1 MALCHGALPFFQAV
15 RRYTWHASTAQG
27 LRNMT
32 FFWIATGVLA
42 LVMAGLLVLA
52 LLRGQR
58 DTGPAEAFDVQVY
71 RDQLT
76 EVDRDLQRGVISDE
90 DAERL
95 RTEISRRILSADA
108 KVQAT
113 GESGQQPRVLG
124 LSVAALISV
133 MVIGGGFMLY
143 MQLGA
148 PGYGDL
154 GLASR
159 MEMAETAR
167 TNRPSQQDAEAQ
179 MPASANPNIQP
190 EYGDLVQ
197 RLRGAVAE
205 RPTDIQGH
213 LLLARSEAAMGNYV
227 AAYEAQ
233 ERVVALKGDA
243 ATGSDFSDLAD
254 MMVLAAG
261 GYVSPEAERVLETA
275 LTRDPENG
283 VAQYYMGLMMAQTGR
298 PDIAFRL
305 WDRLIRVSSPDAV
318 WMPPILAQ
326 MEEMA
331 FRAGISDYQLPRI
344 AGLPGPTSDDVEAA
358 SEMTPEERQ
367 EMIRGMVAN
376 LSDRLA
382 TEGGPPEDW
391 ARLITSLAVL
401 GDEAQ
406 AIAIWN
412 NAQEV
417 FADNPAALEIVR
429 DGARSAG
436 LVL

>member
-1 MALCHGALPFFQAV
+1 
-15 RRYTWHASTAQG
+15 
-27 LRNMT
+27 MT
-32 FFWIATGVLA
+32 FFWITTGVLA
-42 LVMAGLLVLA
+42 LAMAALLVMA

-58 DTGPAEAFDVQVY
+58 NTGPAEAFDVQIY
-71 RDQLT
+71 RDQLG

-95 RTEISRRILSADA
+95 RTEISRRILAADA
-108 KVQAT
+108 KVQST
-113 GESGQQPRVLG
+113 GVAGQQPRALG
-124 LSVAALISV
+124 LTLAALIGV
-133 MVIGGGFMLY
+133 GVIGGAFGLY

-159 MEMAETAR
+159 MEMAENAR
-167 TNRPSQQDAEAQ
+167 ENRPSQQDAEGQ
-179 MPASANPNIQP
+179 MPTGANPNVQP
-190 EYGDLVQ
+190 EYTELVQ
-197 RLRGAVAE
+197 RLRGAVSE
-205 RPTDIQGH
+205 RPNDIQGH
-213 LLLARSEAAMGNYV
+213 VLLARSEAALGNYV
-227 AAYEAQ
+227 AAYQAQ
-233 ERVVALKGDA
+233 ERVVAIKGDA
-243 ATGSDFSDLAD
+243 ASGSDYADLAD

-305 WDRLIRVSSPDAV
+305 WDRLIRVSPADAV

-331 FRAGISDYQLPRI
+331 FRAGVPDYQLPRI
-344 AGLPGPTSDDVEAA
+344 ASLPGPTAEDMEAA
-358 SEMTPEERQ
+358 GEMSEEERQ

-401 GDEAQ
+401 GDQAQ

-417 FADNPAALEIVR
+417 FAENPDALEIVR
-429 DGARSAG
+429 DGARAAG

>member
-1 MALCHGALPFFQAV
+1 
-15 RRYTWHASTAQG
+15 
-27 LRNMT
+27 MT

-42 LVMAGLLVLA
+42 LAMAGLLVMA

-58 DTGPAEAFDVQVY
+58 NTGPAEAFDVQVY

-108 KVQAT
+108 KAT
-113 GESGQQPRVLG
+113 ISGPGGDQPRTLG
-124 LSVAALISV
+124 LAVSALMAT
-133 MVIGGGFMLY
+133 MVVGGGFWLY
-143 MQLGA
+143 AQLGA

-159 MEMAETAR
+159 MEIAEAARENRPAQAEAETQL
-167 TNRPSQQDAEAQ
+167 PVGQ
-179 MPASANPNIQP
+179 NPDVQP
-190 EYGDLVQ
+190 EYSDLVQ

-205 RPTDIQGH
+205 RPGDVQGH
-213 LLLARSEAAMGNYV
+213 VLLARSEAALGNYV
-227 AAYEAQ
+227 AAYSAQ
-233 ERVVALKGDA
+233 ERVVSLKGER
-243 ATGSDFSDLAD
+243 ATGSDYADLAD

-275 LTRDPENG
+275 LTRDPQNG
-283 VAQYYMGLMMAQTGR
+283 VAQYYMGLMLAQTGR

-305 WDRLIRVSSPDAV
+305 WDRLVRQSRADDAWV
-318 WMPPILAQ
+318 PPIMAQ
-326 MEEMA
+326 IEDMA
-331 FRAGISDYQLPRI
+331 FRAGISDYQVPRI
-344 AGLPGPTSDDVEAA
+344 AGVSGPTADDMEAA
-358 SEMTPEERQ
+358 GEMSEEDRQ
-367 EMIRGMVAN
+367 EMIRGMVSQ

-382 TEGGPPEDW
+382 NEGGPPEDW

-401 GDEAQ
+401 GDETQ

>member
-1 MALCHGALPFFQAV
+1 
-15 RRYTWHASTAQG
+15 
-27 LRNMT
+27 MT
-32 FFWIATGVLA
+32 FFWITTGVLA
-42 LVMAGLLVLA
+42 LAMAALLVMA

-58 DTGPAEAFDVQVY
+58 NTGPAEAFDVQIY
-71 RDQLT
+71 RDQLG

-95 RTEISRRILSADA
+95 RTEISRRILAADA
-108 KVQAT
+108 KVQST
-113 GESGQQPRVLG
+113 GVAGQQPRALG
-124 LSVAALISV
+124 LSLAVLIGV
-133 MVIGGGFMLY
+133 GVIGGAFGLY

-159 MEMAETAR
+159 MEMAEDAR
-167 TNRPSQQDAEAQ
+167 ENRPSQQDAEGQ
-179 MPASANPNIQP
+179 MPTGANPNVQP
-190 EYGDLVQ
+190 EYTELVQ
-197 RLRGAVAE
+197 RLRGAVSE
-205 RPTDIQGH
+205 RPNDIQGH
-213 LLLARSEAAMGNYV
+213 VLLARSEAALGNYV
-227 AAYEAQ
+227 AAYQAQ
-233 ERVVALKGDA
+233 ERVVAIKGDA
-243 ATGSDFSDLAD
+243 ATGSDYADLAD

-305 WDRLIRVSSPDAV
+305 WDRLIRVSPADAV

-331 FRAGISDYQLPRI
+331 FRAGVPDYQLPRI
-344 AGLPGPTSDDVEAA
+344 ASLPGPTAEDMEAA
-358 SEMTPEERQ
+358 GEMSEEERQ

-401 GDEAQ
+401 GDQAQ

-417 FADNPAALEIVR
+417 FAENPDALEIVR
-429 DGARSAG
+429 DGARAAG

>member
-1 MALCHGALPFFQAV
+1 MAAL
-15 RRYTWHASTAQG
+15 
-27 LRNMT
+27 
-32 FFWIATGVLA
+32 
-42 LVMAGLLVLA
+42 LVMA

-58 DTGPAEAFDVQVY
+58 NTGPAEAFDVQIY
-71 RDQLT
+71 RDQLG

-95 RTEISRRILSADA
+95 RTEISRRILAADA
-108 KVQAT
+108 KVQST
-113 GESGQQPRVLG
+113 GVAGQQPRALG
-124 LSVAALISV
+124 LTLAVLIGV
-133 MVIGGGFMLY
+133 GVIGGAFGLY

-159 MEMAETAR
+159 MEMAKDAR
-167 TNRPSQQDAEAQ
+167 ENRPSQQDAEGQ
-179 MPASANPNIQP
+179 MPTGANPNVQP
-190 EYGDLVQ
+190 EYTELVQ
-197 RLRGAVAE
+197 RLRGAVSE
-205 RPTDIQGH
+205 RPNDIQGH
-213 LLLARSEAAMGNYV
+213 VLLARSEAALGNYV
-227 AAYEAQ
+227 AAYQAQ
-233 ERVVALKGDA
+233 ERVVAIKGDA
-243 ATGSDFSDLAD
+243 ATGSDYADLAD

-305 WDRLIRVSSPDAV
+305 WDRLIRVSPADAV

-331 FRAGISDYQLPRI
+331 FRAGVPDYQLPRI
-344 AGLPGPTSDDVEAA
+344 ASLPGPTAEDMEAA
-358 SEMTPEERQ
+358 GEMSEEERQ

-401 GDEAQ
+401 GDQAQ

-417 FADNPAALEIVR
+417 FAENPDALEIVR
-429 DGARSAG
+429 DGARAAG